1 MMRAAVAIVVL
12 SLAAPVMWADE
23 PFRFPE
29 ATHGKGELKYRSGI
43 PVLVA
48 VGTPEEIGEQIGA
61 LAVKPVAGKMKALVD
76 DVLKDKVGPA
86 WPIVVKACEGLFK
99 QFPEEYRTEVEATA
113 KAGGIDVQVLVIAN
127 TIGDIQHLGGCSALV
142 VEPARSATG
151 QLLCGRNMDS
161 APIGSLAQLSLVIV
175 RRSTGK
181 RAFASVAFPGT
192 LVNGGE
198 MNDAGLTL
206 FGNDVR
212 ESKDDAPKI
221 NPKGTPMAVA
231 ARRLMEGCADLAE
244 AEKYLKGVT
253 VTTSGSAIICDT
265 KAGVVYEVTAKST
278 AVRRAEDGICAC
290 TNHFRTKELAV
301 GPQPCWRYEKLEA
314 YWKRPKL
321 GVADVS
327 KALHEVNQDKW
338 TIQSMVF
345 EPAAVRM
352 HLAFGDGPVTARER
366 KTLECGPLLG
376 VSAKPR

>member
-1 MMRAAVAIVVL
+1 MTRSLATAAVLLIL
-12 SLAAPVMWADE
+12 TPGLRADE

-29 ATHGKGELKYRSGI
+29 AAHGKGELKYRNGI

-48 VGTPEEIGEQIGA
+48 VGTPEEMGEQIGT

-99 QFPEEYRTEVEATA
+99 QFPEEYRKEVEATA
-113 KAGGIDVQVLVIAN
+113 KAGGIDLQVLVIAN

-142 VEPARSATG
+142 VEPSRSSTG
-151 QLLCGRNMDS
+151 QLICGRNMDA
-161 APIGSLAQLSLVIV
+161 APIGTLAQISLVIV
-175 RRSTGK
+175 RRPTGK

-192 LVNGGE
+192 LANGGE

-206 FGNDVR
+206 FANDVR
-212 ESKDDAPKI
+212 ESKDDAPKL

-231 ARRLMEGCADLAE
+231 CRRMMEGCVTLDDAD
-244 AEKYLKGVT
+244 KYLKGVT
-253 VTTSGSAIICDT
+253 ATTSGSAIVCDT
-265 KAGVVYEVTAKST
+265 KAGAVYEVTAKGM

-301 GPQPCWRYEKLEA
+301 TGPPCWRYEKLEG

-321 GVADVS
+321 GVADVV

-345 EPAAVRM
+345 EPGALRM
-352 HLAFGDGPVTARER
+352 HLALGDGPVTARER
-366 KTLECGPLLG
+366 KTLECGPIFKG
-376 VSAKPR
+376 ETIVR